1 MQETSEETDQL
12 AGMLVDT
19 RKRTLELISDLSNEQ
34 MMGPQLRIV
43 NPPLWEIGHLAW
55 FQEYWNLRRPKG
67 TWYEADGPFHPS
79 ILDNADALY
88 NSMEVAHDTR
98 WNLPLLART
107 DTLRYMQRILD
118 DTLHKLNIEGPTPEN
133 AYFARLATFHEDM
146 HAEAFTYTRHTHG
159 LPAPPISEYDPSL
172 VNDQPSGPHE
182 GDAEVPG
189 GEFMLG
195 AGDTRDLPFFFDN
208 EKWAHPVEVTPFM
221 MARAPVTNTEF
232 ARFVDDGGYGR
243 RELWSDEG
251 WAWRDSVSAEH
262 PVYWSKGEDGWNHRR
277 FDKVE
282 PLPPH
287 QPIIHVNWYEAD
299 AYCRWAGRRL
309 PTEAEWELAASAE
322 PTADGST
329 ITARKRLYPWG
340 DEPPTPRHANLDARL
355 LGPVDVAA
363 FPEGDSGFGVRQ
375 MIGNTWEWCSD
386 AFGPYPGFLRD
397 PYKDYSE
404 PWFGDHKVMR
414 GGCWATRGRMLRN
427 TWRNFGTPD
436 RRDIFA
442 GFRTCAF

>member
-1 MQETSEETDQL
+1 
-12 AGMLVDT
+12 
-19 RKRTLELISDLSNEQ
+19 
-34 MMGPQLRIV
+34 
-43 NPPLWEIGHLAW
+43 
-55 FQEYWNLRRPKG
+55 
-67 TWYEADGPFHPS
+67 
-79 ILDNADALY
+79 
-88 NSMEVAHDTR
+88 
-98 WNLPLLART
+98 
-107 DTLRYMQRILD
+107 
-118 DTLHKLNIEGPTPEN
+118 
-133 AYFARLATFHEDM
+133 
-146 HAEAFTYTRHTHG
+146 
-159 LPAPPISEYDPSL
+159 
-172 VNDQPSGPHE
+172 
-182 GDAEVPG
+182 
-189 GEFMLG
+189 MLG

-221 MARAPVTNTEF
+221 MARAPVTNAEF

-243 RELWSDEG
+243 REVWSDEG
-251 WAWRDSVSAEH
+251 WAWRDSVSTEH
-262 PVYWSKGEDGWNHRR
+262 PIYWSKGEDGWNHRR

-340 DEPPTPRHANLDARL
+340 DERPTPRHANLDARL

-363 FPEGDSGFGVRQ
+363 FPEGDSAFGVRQ

-386 AFGPYPGFLRD
+386 AFGPYPGFVRD

-404 PWFGDHKVMR
+404 PWFGDHKAMR
-414 GGCWATRGRMLRN
+414 GGCWATRGRMLRI